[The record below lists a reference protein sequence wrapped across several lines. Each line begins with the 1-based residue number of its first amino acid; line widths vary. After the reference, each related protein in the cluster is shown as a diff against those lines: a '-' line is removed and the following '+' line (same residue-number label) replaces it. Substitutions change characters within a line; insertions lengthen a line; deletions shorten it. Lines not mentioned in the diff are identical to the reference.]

1 MRCYRLFTSPP
12 GDHAAVR
19 RERGRN
25 QIIGPLVLLA
35 FHPPGRLLTPGWEK
49 NSEGKAFSAEI
60 RVPRNMLPP
69 G

>member
-12 GDHAAVR
+12 EDNAAVR

-35 FHPPGRLLTPGWEK
+35 SHPPGSLLTPGWEK
-49 NSEGKAFSAEI
+49 NSEGKAFSAET
-60 RVPRNMLPP
+60 RFPRNMLPP